1 MAKKSLKKPEL
12 KVKQISHPN
21 SRKAQQLTKKTT
33 KLIKR
38 NKSKIQHQMK
48 LNSIGEK
55 MLFVQEYV
63 DSLDEDT
70 TVCTPEQISEMIEK
84 YLSRFDE
91 ELEQIA
97 LKHSIGKRGRQHASR
112 EDALKII
119 KSQEKLEY
127 ETCGIEIPDLLN
139 ATQVSM
145 LKDWNG
151 EIRFIQNFKLRRF
164 SKQFISS
171 KLNKIEKSES
181 NPQLETPNE
190 DSDKKSSSAC
200 MELDSVE

>member
-1 MAKKSLKKPEL
+1 MAKKSVKKPEL

-21 SRKAQQLTKKTT
+21 SRKAQQLSKKTT

-48 LNSIGEK
+48 LNTIGEK
-55 MLFVQEYV
+55 MLFVQENV
-63 DSLDEDT
+63 DEIKSS
-70 TVCTPEQISEMIEK
+70 VCTPEQIAEIIEK

-112 EDALKII
+112 EDALNMI

-164 SKQFISS
+164 SKQFLSS
-171 KLNKIEKSES
+171 QLDKTEKSKS
-181 NPQLETPNE
+181 NPELEASNE
-190 DSDKKSSSAC
+190 KSLSTC
-200 MELDSVE
+200 MEMDSVE